1 MIMILRW
8 KAFITLNVMDH
19 ATIATMQAITM
30 VVGVVAMDVVD
41 GEATAVADRQVN
53 VPAGTEDM
61 VETSEMAILMV
72 EMVRMQKVVVGV
84 DAVDGEAMVVAES

>member
-19 ATIATMQAITM
+19 ATSATMQAITM
-30 VVGVVAMDVVD
+30 VVGVMAVDVVD
-41 GEATAVADRQVN
+41 GEAAVVVDRQVN
-53 VPAGTEDM
+53 VPAGTKDM

-72 EMVRMQKVVVGV
+72 EMVRMQKMGQR
-84 DAVDGEAMVVAES
+84 GRN

>member
-1 MIMILRW
+1 MIMILKW

-30 VVGVVAMDVVD
+30 VVGVMAVDVVD
-41 GEATAVADRQVN
+41 GEAAVVVDRQVN
-53 VPAGTEDM
+53 VPAGTEDT

-72 EMVRMQKVVVGV
+72 EMVRMLKMGQMGGK
-84 DAVDGEAMVVAES
+84 